1 MEFSRLVEV
10 VMRVEKSLVEKA
22 PEEGVRV
29 RIERTARK
37 QESKNFAPG
46 VSGVT
51 SL

>member
-22 PEEGVRV
+22 PEGVRV